1 MLLACAEGYQW
12 SPVRDFLSRRALS
25 RLETVGSHLYQRVTT
40 GVNIEATYIPGEN
53 AFSVLGTNTPQTLA
67 VLSRVLG
74 CQTPWQEAK
83 PSLISAGVQADM
95 LSSSLSIAGCW
106 SPFEALLRAIVGQQ
120 VSVTAAVKQINL
132 LVELVEQQHGP
143 QTDFPSPELCARTDF
158 SGLGMPERRKKTIAD
173 VCDAIAQIGELTS
186 SEQLDELIAIKGI
199 GEWTLNYV
207 RLRGFAL
214 PDIYLAN
221 DLIVKKMLTRFDI
234 DANKAIPWRSYLCL
248 QTWEWSSLGI

>member
-1 MLLACAEGYQW
+1 MKLACAKGYQW
-12 SPVRDFLSRRALS
+12 APVREFLSRRALH
-25 RLETVGSHLYQRVTT
+25 RFETVKPLSYQRNTAVGKIHAVYDPT
-40 GVNIEATYIPGEN
+40 EN
-53 AFSVLGTNTPQTLA
+53 AFSVTGTQAPEQLGMLA
-67 VLSRVLG
+67 RVLG
-74 CQTPWQEAK
+74 CFTPWQHAK
-83 PSLISAGVQADM
+83 SQLVRAGVRADM

-120 VSVTAAVKQINL
+120 VSVTAAIKQINL
-132 LVELVEQQHGP
+132 LVELVEQQHGL
-143 QTDFPSPELCARTDF
+143 QGDFPSPELCTQTDF
-158 SGLGMPERRKKTIAD
+158 SGLGMPERRKQTIAD

-221 DLIVKKMLTRFDI
+221 DLIVKKMLIRFDI

-248 QTWEWSSLGI
+248 QTWEWSSRGL